1 VRRLTRLLSVA
12 RKLRSVMAENRNFS
26 RDYLDLLKMK
36 EIVDYMNK
44 QNVRLDRIFSESIFL
59 YSDLTTKDRHI
70 LMITCTTSITQT
82 RSCSF

>member
-1 VRRLTRLLSVA
+1 MKRLTRLLSVA
-12 RKLRSVMAENRNFS
+12 RKLRSVITQNRNFS

-70 LMITCTTSITQT
+70 LMITCTVSITQT